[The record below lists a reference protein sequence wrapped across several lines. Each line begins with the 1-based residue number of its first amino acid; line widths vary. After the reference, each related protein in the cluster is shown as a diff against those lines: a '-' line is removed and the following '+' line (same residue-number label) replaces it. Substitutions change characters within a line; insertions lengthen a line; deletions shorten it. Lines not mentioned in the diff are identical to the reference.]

1 MVEKSRASDRPGD
14 QQKLRLTANE
24 HAVTALAR
32 GDRAVITRS
41 PPRSDN
47 VTSHTS
53 TRQILSLGSALQ
65 IALAAHD
72 VKIER
77 GKYLLLA
84 KGRFGSRAEV
94 ATLSNRPEAELR
106 RAEDLLLVGRFLGD

>member
-84 KGRFGSRAEV
+84 KGRCGSKPAPNLT
-94 ATLSNRPEAELR
+94 AS
-106 RAEDLLLVGRFLGD
+106 